1 MKFQDI
7 DFHVELYKAY
17 CEPPGAQIEYLNRIR
32 KKGGYKN
39 EGFILKLDE
48 AFKNLKKAFENE
60 LNHKK
65 SRTRDPEFLNSFGF
79 PISGLNRYAEL
90 IPFSTNFTSHIS
102 KVTLV
107 HLTELI
113 NQFKIHSTVKKV
125 SKILN
130 EIESNSP
137 LQSKTQES
145 SESKKHLGKSQSPG
159 SNNKEESNQSKSI
172 YIDINILD
180 SLVKGLNQYFVGF
193 KDELTM
199 ILKGQKINQ
208 KLYFESTGNKLTD
221 VFYRLHEEGK
231 ILNEKKI
238 TSQWICDNFENNNQK
253 TGKSPY
259 KFDVVYKQLTDKS
272 GGINKKKRICNDLQI

>member
-1 MKFQDI
+1 MTFQDI

-48 AFKNLKKAFENE
+48 AFKNLEQAFEIE
-60 LNHKK
+60 LSHKK
-65 SRTRDPEFLNSFGF
+65 SRIIDPEFLNSFGF
-79 PISGLNRYAEL
+79 PISGLNRYSVL
-90 IPFSTNFTSHIS
+90 IPFSTNFTGHIS

-130 EIESNSP
+130 EIESNSH

-145 SESKKHLGKSQSPG
+145 DKQDSLKNTFNSMPIEQVRDHFKPLTEKENQNGKIWMSNDDFEIFIQRSFGGNKELSKPKINIGSIGKGAIIKLFHQFYSESYNGYFSLRNKEPFLNLLKNAFDTIHFEKVRIDNFKGDNSKSQ
-159 SNNKEESNQSKSI
+159 
-172 YIDINILD
+172 
-180 SLVKGLNQYFVGF
+180 
-193 KDELTM
+193 
-199 ILKGQKINQ
+199 
-208 KLYFESTGNKLTD
+208 
-221 VFYRLHEEGK
+221 
-231 ILNEKKI
+231 
-238 TSQWICDNFENNNQK
+238 
-253 TGKSPY
+253 Y
-259 KFDVVYKQLTDKS
+259 KWD
-272 GGINKKKRICNDLQI
+272 